1 MGRGRKPISYFNGS
15 EWETVFYNSVGTYVQ
30 YINIQ
35 LSKEYKLEPLSNHL
49 KIVGGY
55 AFKTAEYKN
64 QGIPII
70 RISDFNN
77 EQIILKDVVYYQES
91 KELDKYQLV
100 EGDIIIAL
108 TGGTIAKLAIVQS
121 GLGKIYLN
129 QRVGKFQALNPDEF
143 EVEFIYWLARSIQ
156 SIIKN
161 LAWGAAI
168 PNVSPKQI
176 EELKFPFPNKEIQRG
191 IIDFLNDLKNNN
203 VIEDKIYFDEIVEN
217 EIISLQEK
225 QLTTSSIT
233 TELTHQL
240 TLVKKLR
247 QQLLQDAVQGK
258 LVEQN
263 PTDEPASELLKKIKA
278 EKEKLIAEKKLKKEK
293 ELPPIKP
300 SDIPFEIPENWVWCR
315 LGEITT
321 LLTDGKHGDSKDQ
334 KDSGYYFLSA
344 KDIQNGKFIYD
355 NARQITYEDFIETHR
370 RTNLEPGDLC
380 VVNTGATIGKT
391 AFAPDNELT
400 RKTTFQK
407 SVAILKVLNHH
418 TSMRFIEYFIIFETP
433 KLLKTSRGSAINN
446 LLLGDM
452 KNVLF
457 PMPPLAEQTRIVQKL
472 DELMQFCN
480 ALEASIKQSESQ
492 NEKLLQQVLREALR
506 KEELSVA

>member
-1 MGRGRKPISYFNGS
+1 MGRGRKPISNFNGS
-15 EWETVFYNSVGTYVQ
+15 EWENVFYNSVGTYVQ

-77 EQIILKDVVYYQES
+77 EHIILKDVVYYQES

-108 TGGTIAKLAIVQS
+108 TGGTIAKLAIVQN

-129 QRVGKFQALNPDEF
+129 QRVGKFQALKPDEF
-143 EVEFIYWLARSIQ
+143 EVEYIYWLARSIQ

-168 PNVSPKQI
+168 PNVSSKQI
-176 EELKFPFPNKEIQRG
+176 EELKFPFPPKDRQRG
-191 IIDFLNDLKNNN
+191 IIDFLNDLKNNDLK
-203 VIEDKIYFDEIVEN
+203 EDKIYFDELIEN
-217 EIISLQEK
+217 EIIALHEK
-225 QLTTSSIT
+225 QLTASSIS

-263 PTDEPASELLKKIKA
+263 PKDEPASELLKKLKA

-300 SDIPFEIPENWVWCR
+300 EEIPFEIPENWVWCR
-315 LGEITT
+315 GEIVATYIDPQPSHRT
-321 LLTDGKHGDSKDQ
+321 PPESTDGVPYIAMSDIRKDGTLDFISARKVSRTVLEEHQNRYKLQEGDFIFGKIGTIGKPVKLPYPFNYTLSANVILIQPERKLVNQD
-334 KDSGYYFLSA
+334 YLFYFLSSPA
-344 KDIQNGKFIYD
+344 AEKNLIENKSTMSYPVFGMGK
-355 NARQITYEDFIETHR
+355 ARNMPIP
-370 RTNLEPGDLC
+370 L
-380 VVNTGATIGKT
+380 
-391 AFAPDNELT
+391 
-400 RKTTFQK
+400 
-407 SVAILKVLNHH
+407 
-418 TSMRFIEYFIIFETP
+418 
-433 KLLKTSRGSAINN
+433 
-446 LLLGDM
+446 
-452 KNVLF
+452 
-457 PMPPLAEQTRIVQKL
+457 PPLSEQNRIVQKL
-472 DELMQFCN
+472 DELMQYCN
-480 ALEASIKQSESQ
+480 ELEASIKQSESQ
-492 NEKLLQQVLREALR
+492 NSTLLQQVLREALR
-506 KEELSVA
+506 KESVK

>member
-1 MGRGRKPISYFNGS
+1 MGRGRKPISNFNGS

-35 LSKEYKLEPLSNHL
+35 LSKEYALEPLSNHL

-77 EQIILKDVVYYQES
+77 EQIVLKDVVYYQES
-91 KELDKYQLV
+91 KELDKYQLI

-108 TGGTIAKLAIVQS
+108 TGGTIAKLAIVQA

-129 QRVGKFQALNPDEF
+129 QRVGKFQALNPAEF
-143 EVEFIYWLARSIQ
+143 EVEYIYWLARSIQ

-176 EELKFPFPNKEIQRG
+176 EELKFPFPTKDIQRG
-191 IIDFLNDLKNNN
+191 IIEFLNDLKNN
-203 VIEDKIYFDEIVEN
+203 ILKDDKVYFDEIIEN
-217 EIISLQEK
+217 EIILLQEK
-225 QLTTSSIT
+225 QLTTSTIS

-263 PTDEPASELLKKIKA
+263 KKDEPASQLLKKIKA

-300 SDIPFEIPENWVWCR
+300 EEIPFEIPDNWVWCR
-315 LGEITT
+315 LGEIIQYTEN
-321 LLTDGKHGDSKDQ
+321 L
-334 KDSGYYFLSA
+334 
-344 KDIQNGKFIYD
+344 DIQKHHSLDTIINYIDIDAID
-355 NARQITYEDFIETHR
+355 NQKQVIRE
-370 RTNLEPGDLC
+370 
-380 VVNTGATIGKT
+380 VK
-391 AFAPDNELT
+391 
-400 RKTTFQK
+400 QK
-407 SVAILKVLNHH
+407 SVGELSTRARRVLKKGYIMYSTVRPYLKNIAVIDIELENFIGSTGFNVFQTILVDTKYVFNFLLTPTLNDKYKEMMVGFNSPSI
-418 TSMRFIEYFIIFETP
+418 TNEQFEQT
-433 KLLKTSRGSAINN
+433 
-446 LLLGDM
+446 
-452 KNVLF
+452 LF
-457 PMPPLAEQTRIVQKL
+457 PLPPQAEHIRIVQKL
-472 DELMQFCN
+472 DELMLYCN
-480 ALEASIKQSESQ
+480 ELEASIKQSESQ

-506 KEELSVA
+506 KQ

>member
-1 MGRGRKPISYFNGS
+1 MSLKRIDELFNFEKGVLQSSKCVPGEYDFITASS
-15 EWETVFYNSVGTYVQ
+15 EWKTHNEYTHDCEALIFAAAASGSLGRTHYVNGKFISSDLCFIITPKDQENLPVDLKFYHILFNELKDEIVRNTKAGT
-30 YINIQ
+30 
-35 LSKEYKLEPLSNHL
+35 SKEAIGLGSF
-49 KIVGGY
+49 G
-55 AFKTAEYKN
+55 
-64 QGIPII
+64 
-70 RISDFNN
+70 
-77 EQIILKDVVYYQES
+77 
-91 KELDKYQLV
+91 KYQLPYF
-100 EGDIIIAL
+100 DIDTQI
-108 TGGTIAKLAIVQS
+108 
-121 GLGKIYLN
+121 
-129 QRVGKFQALNPDEF
+129 E
-143 EVEFIYWLARSIQ
+143 
-156 SIIKN
+156 IKN
-161 LAWGAAI
+161 RFVNA
-168 PNVSPKQI
+168 
-176 EELKFPFPNKEIQRG
+176 EELKSELSG
-191 IIDFLNDLKNNN
+191 EL
-203 VIEDKIYFDEIVEN
+203 
-217 EIISLQEK
+217 SS
-225 QLTTSSIT
+225 QLD
-233 TELTHQL
+233 
-240 TLVKKLR
+240 LVKKLR

-263 PTDEPASELLKKIKA
+263 PQDEPAGELLKKIKA
-278 EKEKLIAEKKLKKEK
+278 ALRQAQGSKKIK

-300 SDIPFEIPENWVWCR
+300 EEIPFKIPENWVWCR

-457 PMPPLAEQTRIVQKL
+457 PMPPLKEQNRIVQKL
-472 DELMQFCN
+472 DELMQYCN
-480 ALEASIKQSESQ
+480 ELEASIKQSESQ
-492 NEKLLQQVLREALR
+492 NSTLLQQVLREALSLPR
-506 KEELSVA
+506 DFRGKEPVEA